1 MSASKNPDSS
11 FTKERN
17 NKTPTLKLSLKG
29 QPKSLPNLFESMNI
43 NEEGKKPKPYSQKSA
58 VVRSRVKSFE
68 GKKVALK
75 PVLTRIDG
83 LKLTIQAKDSTPL
96 SSLRISNTNEELKKS
111 EKALA
116 SNNKSRRRQLYQ
128 DLKETKE
135 KALEAK
141 MGSDYGPPLSSL
153 KISNTNEDLKK
164 YKKAISSNNECRRQL
179 YQGLK
184 ETKENVLAS
193 RVGCFSRNALEA
205 KMGLDYG
212 PPMSSLK
219 ISNTEEVWGKMKK
232 IPERSNG
239 NPTLKLSL
247 KGHQSL
253 PSLFESMNLQD
264 GKTKPYS
271 QNKVVAR

>member
-68 GKKVALK
+68 GKKVALE

-128 DLKETKE
+128 ELKETKE

-153 KISNTNEDLKK
+153 KISNT
-164 YKKAISSNNECRRQL
+164 
-179 YQGLK
+179 
-184 ETKENVLAS
+184 
-193 RVGCFSRNALEA
+193 
-205 KMGLDYG
+205 
-212 PPMSSLK
+212 
-219 ISNTEEVWGKMKK
+219 EEVWGKMEKTQ
-232 IPERSNG
+232 ERSIR

-253 PSLFESMNLQD
+253 PNLFESMNLQE